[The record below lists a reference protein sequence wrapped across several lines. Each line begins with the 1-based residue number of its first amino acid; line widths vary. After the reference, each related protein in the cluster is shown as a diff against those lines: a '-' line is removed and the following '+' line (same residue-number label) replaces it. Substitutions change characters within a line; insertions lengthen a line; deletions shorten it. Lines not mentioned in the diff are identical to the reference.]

1 MRARTPSIMTAFI
14 AATALAACSADS
26 TAPGATP
33 RSVSVAFSTTG
44 ATTASASLGSS
55 LQASAAT
62 FSTGTD
68 ALVITKAQVVL
79 ARLELQR
86 TGATCPVR
94 DDDADELRDDA
105 SCAEL
110 ELAPTIADLPVDGS
124 ATNTLKL
131 AAPAG
136 TYSAFEAKIRP
147 VEAKRAG
154 AAAFLAAHPEMTGA
168 SVRVEGTFNGK
179 AFTFTGAPKAELESV
194 FNPPIVAD
202 ATGASVAVKVD
213 LTTWFKNS
221 SGALVDP
228 STANAGGPNASL
240 VNGNI
245 ARSFR
250 AFEDED
256 HDGRDD
262 RGGRD

>member
-1 MRARTPSIMTAFI
+1 
-14 AATALAACSADS
+14 
-26 TAPGATP
+26 
-33 RSVSVAFSTTG
+33 
-44 ATTASASLGSS
+44 
-55 LQASAAT
+55 LQPSAAT
-62 FSTGTD
+62 FTSGAD
-68 ALVITKAQVVL
+68 VLVISKAQLVL

-86 TGATCPVR
+86 AGATCPVR
-94 DDDADELRDDA
+94 DDDADERRDDS

-110 ELAPTIADLPVDGS
+110 ELAPSIVDLPVDGS

-131 AAPAG
+131 DAPAG

-147 VEAKRAG
+147 VEAKRSG
-154 AAAFLAAHPEMTGA
+154 TAAFLAAHPEMTGA

-202 ATGASVAVKVD
+202 ATGASIAVKVD
-213 LTTWFKNS
+213 LTNWFRNS

-228 STANAGGPNASL
+228 STAKAGGPNASL

-262 RGGRD
+262 RSGRD